1 MLSEINLRDLQV
13 GVGQTLGAIRLIP
26 LLRDAPVPGLR
37 LATQALGAWGA
48 SLKDDKDGAA
58 KQAYLGYLPHGM
70 VVRFGDE
77 DQPEAMYGGQLL
89 AKQEKLRGVPLV
101 RRMHRRLDKDT
112 LRLLPLDLAME
123 GFLGLCFSGPD
134 VAWRAYSEQA
144 IRVGLG
150 CRSER
155 VYSADEVDLLDEAV
169 RTFEI
174 QHGQV
179 GVLLFVSEGLAAA
192 FVTPNA
198 DDYRRLHASLLNDF
212 FGDVVVHYARLPPF
226 QLEVPGSE
234 RPVADLDQLALRVGE
249 VRHAWQVYGRAQA
262 DGLLDVPLFQ
272 ERVRKMHGFELRR
285 FRTALL
291 RGEENHIGEAI
302 VDPAGRLAYL
312 KTFRLSTAQCR
323 RARLLLALQAQSWN
337 LEATARAEGIS
348 MAELVARF
356 ERSGFGYLLKDE
368 VRRAA
373 RRR

>member
-1 MLSEINLRDLQV
+1 M
-13 GVGQTLGAIRLIP
+13 
-26 LLRDAPVPGLR
+26 
-37 LATQALGAWGA
+37 
-48 SLKDDKDGAA
+48 
-58 KQAYLGYLPHGM
+58 
-70 VVRFGDE
+70 
-77 DQPEAMYGGQLL
+77 

-144 IRVGLG
+144 IRGGLG

-226 QLEVPGSE
+226 QLEVPGSD
-234 RPVADLDQLALRVGE
+234 RPVADLDQIALRVGE

-262 DGLLDVPLFQ
+262 DGLLDAPLFQ

-285 FRTALL
+285 FPDRAVAG
-291 RGEENHIGEAI
+291 RGEPHRGGDRGSGGAAGLPED
-302 VDPAGRLAYL
+302 VSTLDRPVPAGPA
-312 KTFRLSTAQCR
+312 AP
-323 RARLLLALQAQSWN
+323 
-337 LEATARAEGIS
+337 
-348 MAELVARF
+348 
-356 ERSGFGYLLKDE
+356 
-368 VRRAA
+368 RAA
-373 RRR
+373 GPVLEPRGHRPGRGDLHGRAGGALRALRVRLPVEGRGAASGPAPVSCAGRR